1 MNGWEREVRPPAVSI
16 VTLLAFFQARERSAE
31 WSDVITVSMLEVYNE
46 NIRDLLTD
54 NGGDTKLEV
63 KMGEFGNHVPGII
76 CSTRTFPFLLL
87 SQ

>member
-1 MNGWEREVRPPAVSI
+1 M
-16 VTLLAFFQARERSAE
+16 
-31 WSDVITVSMLEVYNE
+31 ITVSMLEVYNE